1 MEALGGASERT
12 DLAASGAVVAGGVET
27 LTFTSAT
34 VGRAGTT
41 GDGVLVG
48 QRAIG
53 ELCHSVVGDHL
64 EMSGRI

>member
-12 DLAASGAVVAGGVET
+12 YLAASGAVVAGGVET
-27 LTFTSAT
+27 RTFTSVT
-34 VGRAGTT
+34 TGRAGTT

-53 ELCHSVVGDHL
+53 ELYHSVVGDHL
-64 EMSGRI
+64 EMSGRV